1 MLAQLNKF
9 HSGLLNYR
17 NWYTSISIYPFDTS
31 SRLYKKNKKG
41 LLMVTSNST
50 LVIMNIKLMVKHAL
64 SSQWWNEQEQI
75 NAEDKKKHSLQYYS
89 CYGKFKEF
97 CLFLYFVIRITTIAE
112 HVKMGEVYFNKTR
125 IFLMNSGQ
133 IPTESLA

>member
-75 NAEDKKKHSLQYYS
+75 NAEDKKKNIHFNTIHVMENLRNFAY
-89 CYGKFKEF
+89 F
-97 CLFLYFVIRITTIAE
+97 CILLSE
-112 HVKMGEVYFNKTR
+112 
-125 IFLMNSGQ
+125 
-133 IPTESLA
+133 